1 MDEQDIQGSQERWAT
16 QVFEACRG
24 RCSNCGSDD
33 RLRVEMIVPETA
45 GGRKLVSNGTLLCRT
60 CTLAREIGERRPYP
74 ASGEHTRP
82 INFFVSRGLHNKL
95 GNGLATDN
103 GFRSV
108 SSLVRFLMTRFVGDP
123 DRFDDLEM
131 FQDPG
136 SDVKINVWVD
146 RDIYDRFKAIADRM
160 GMTVTDALKG
170 LIKLYEVQTE
180 SVMQRRTEP

>member
-1 MDEQDIQGSQERWAT
+1 MDEQDNSGNNERWAT
-16 QVFEACRG
+16 NVFEACRG

-33 RLRVEMIVPETA
+33 RLRVEMIVPEAA

-136 SDVKINVWVD
+136 SDVKINVW
-146 RDIYDRFKAIADRM
+146 RGRADDKWVWD
-160 GMTVTDALKG
+160 GKG
-170 LIKLYEVQTE
+170 DDGTLLPDEHAPTAQRAKKLPMV
-180 SVMQRRTEP
+180 QRRA